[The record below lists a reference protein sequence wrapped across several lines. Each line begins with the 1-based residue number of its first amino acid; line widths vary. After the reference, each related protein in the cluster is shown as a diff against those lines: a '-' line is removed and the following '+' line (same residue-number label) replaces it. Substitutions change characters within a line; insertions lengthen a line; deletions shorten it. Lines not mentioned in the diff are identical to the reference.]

1 MKRRNFIKSSAGATI
16 AGATLINELF
26 MNRLYGNPAVA
37 NSQIDP
43 LDRSDKR
50 LSFLNKPYPVITAL
64 LGRATPQDL
73 IADVRKS
80 ETDGA
85 QGIVI
90 SLDELK
96 TEFRNPDSLR
106 SIINSVNL
114 PFMCCF
120 YRSDKWG
127 KDSDDERQE
136 LLLKAADA
144 GTSMI
149 DVMGDLFD
157 PSPMQITHNQS
168 AIDKQ
173 QRLIE
178 KIHRKGADVVI
189 SSHMTCSR
197 TTEEVV
203 EHMRALED
211 RGPDVV
217 KIVTVV
223 NNEAELA
230 EAFKTTMTL
239 RHELKTPFIHLCNG
253 SYGRPHRFICP
264 TLGVSILFAV
274 LSYSANSVK
283 TIPTIKEMK
292 TVLDTI
298 HWNIKDIK

>member
-1 MKRRNFIKSSAGATI
+1 MKRSNFIKGGVGATFTE
-16 AGATLINELF
+16 AALINELLI
-26 MNRLYGNPAVA
+26 NQLYGNPGGAKP
-37 NSQIDP
+37 QIDT
-43 LDRSDKR
+43 LHHSEKR
-50 LSFLNKPYPVITAL
+50 LSFLNKSYPVITAL
-64 LGRATPQDL
+64 LGKPTTQDL
-73 IADVRKS
+73 IADAEKS
-80 ETDGA
+80 ELDGA
-85 QGIVI
+85 QGVVI

-96 TEFRNPDSLR
+96 PEFRNPDSLK
-106 SIINSVNL
+106 SVINSVNL
-114 PFMCCF
+114 PFMCYF

-136 LLLKAADA
+136 MLLKAADA
-144 GTSMI
+144 GASMI

-173 QRLIE
+173 QRLIDR
-178 KIHRKGADVVI
+178 IHGKGADAVI

-197 TTEEVV
+197 TTEQVV
-203 EHMRALED
+203 EHLLTVEK

-253 SYGRPHRFICP
+253 SFGRPHRFICP
-264 TLGVSILFAV
+264 TLGVSILFAL
-274 LSYSANSVK
+274 LSYSENSVR
-283 TIPTIKEMK
+283 TIPTIREMK
-292 TVLDTI
+292 TVLDNI